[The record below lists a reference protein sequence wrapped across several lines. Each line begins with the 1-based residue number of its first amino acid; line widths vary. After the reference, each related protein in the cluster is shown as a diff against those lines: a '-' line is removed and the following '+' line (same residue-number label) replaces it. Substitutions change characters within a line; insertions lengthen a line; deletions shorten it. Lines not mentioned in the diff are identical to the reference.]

1 MDNREDILSRRL
13 TEAAVDGR
21 IACARARRIAD
32 ELGVSYKDVG
42 AMANELGLK
51 ITACELG
58 CF

>member
-1 MDNREDILSRRL
+1 MDNREDILRRRL

-21 IACARARRIAD
+21 ITCARARRIAD
-32 ELGVSYKDVG
+32 ELGVSYRSVG
-42 AMANELGLK
+42 EMANGLGLK